1 MPHHFVRGT
10 CHPAQHPVEELL
22 LLPLLL
28 GASTSSQ
35 PQRFSH
41 TRFFLLSMAS
51 LPPPYMRHL
60 EDWFGSF
67 GGDPT
72 YELESRI
79 RGGVSVGV
87 FRRVLKKLLEAN
99 CWVRPPR
106 EEETWDVLFTG
117 AGRVRATY
125 SGVGGGGE
133 GGSAAAAAAPPPRY
147 LRKEKEEEPHD
158 FDVRDPGTHLT
169 IPVRLSCNSELPVES
184 LRQGMEVKYVRHKK
198 RHSFNRK
205 NEFQYDLTEV
215 RSGTS
220 VEEARASSKVE
231 YEIELEWVG
240 QKSFEAL
247 GGAKALAEKYYLKIL
262 DIVALVAKAQMEEAR
277 GGGASADPSSTNN
290 R

>member
-1 MPHHFVRGT
+1 M
-10 CHPAQHPVEELL
+10 
-22 LLPLLL
+22 
-28 GASTSSQ
+28 
-35 PQRFSH
+35 
-41 TRFFLLSMAS
+41 
-51 LPPPYMRHL
+51 
-60 EDWFGSF
+60 
-67 GGDPT
+67 
-72 YELESRI
+72 
-79 RGGVSVGV
+79 GV
-87 FRRVLKKLLEAN
+87 FRRVLRKLIEAN
-99 CWVRPPR
+99 CWVTPPR

-133 GGSAAAAAAPPPRY
+133 GGAAAAPPPRY

-158 FDVRDPGTHLT
+158 FEVKDPATLLA

-220 VEEARASSKVE
+220 VEEARASTKVE

-247 GGAKALAEKYYLKIL
+247 GGAKALAQKYYLKIL
-262 DIVALVAKAQMEEAR
+262 DIVALVAKAQAEEAKAAA
-277 GGGASADPSSTNN
+277 GTGGAVSQ
-290 R
+290 